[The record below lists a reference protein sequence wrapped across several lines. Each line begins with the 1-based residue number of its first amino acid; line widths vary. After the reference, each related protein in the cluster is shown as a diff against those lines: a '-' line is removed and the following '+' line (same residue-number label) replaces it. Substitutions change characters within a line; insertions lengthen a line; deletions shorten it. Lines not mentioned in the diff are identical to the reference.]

1 MPSGL
6 RELVGRVARLSDRW
20 IFASPAIGLGQGL
33 GLFASGLSHA
43 LAGQCDPMG
52 VVNEAIKNGGGVRGI
67 ADDLAPAPRAMA
79 RSAKHDVF
87 GSGPKP
93 VARWE
98 ARTRLEIG
106 SPKSVA
112 RRLKRWESDVL
123 LRRSKDGEKLE
134 DSGSITTSSANPTG
148 GQKRG

>member
-52 VVNEAIKNGGGVRGI
+52 VVNDQRGPGCAGCGDDAI
-67 ADDLAPAPRAMA
+67 AA
-79 RSAKHDVF
+79 RH
-87 GSGPKP
+87 G
-93 VARWE
+93 
-98 ARTRLEIG
+98 EI
-106 SPKSVA
+106 SEA
-112 RRLKRWESDVL
+112 RRLRFRPSD
-123 LRRSKDGEKLE
+123 
-134 DSGSITTSSANPTG
+134 TC
-148 GQKRG
+148 